1 MDKPGLRDALPQ
13 PKLSDTRTDQFWS
26 NLDSSL
32 SAAAAPSAAQTPQR
46 DLNVGLGDVA
56 RGVGAGA
63 LDLVGGIGELSRQAS
78 QFGKENA
85 GKQGGD
91 YLEQA
96 RANMASK
103 LSPVL
108 DVVAGAGD
116 LAKSGAESLTEG
128 MSGDAKEAIGRS
140 LIDETPE
147 GRLTL
152 GDGAGDI
159 DVWAMKM
166 AQGVGSLLPTLAAG
180 GVTGVAA
187 KVSIGRA
194 VTASM
199 VKRGATQKVAEAV
212 AAKAVSKIAYGASV
226 TTGVT
231 GSVGSAGVNARDTVL
246 GMSFDELAGSDT
258 FRQAFTRID
267 QDQQTAHLS
276 DEEKLGL
283 AREETAN
290 LASRATMSDAKVW
303 GAAAMGSMMGD
314 AMLFKMLAGK
324 AATGGVL
331 KGAAKG
337 AAGEGIS
344 ETLEEGVQ
352 QYAVNESLN
361 EVAAA
366 DIDPMKGVM
375 SSAIEGGLIGMG
387 TGGAVGAVG
396 GARGGKHASQEDG
409 VGTGPVAEP
418 SAPVTEDAAGPAV
431 DPNFASAPLEDGKQA
446 PSASQA
452 EGELNPLGP
461 SASQFDELRDVPAY
475 LRRDD
480 TAARFKGM
488 AADSEVQRALA
499 GEFGQTVQE
508 LVASQMKAG
517 DQGKSLYERAQA
529 GELGLDPFAG
539 NKSAQQVA
547 MENQRLAL
555 PLKDVIFAG
564 DANAKPKG
572 EALAAPG
579 DHDDHQA
586 GPGPQFRGTERTRW
600 QSGQEGDLLP
610 PERDPRY
617 YAAEALPGAT
627 IEGEGREVGT
637 ELPHR
642 NVVYGTDGRP
652 AQQKAANLAQ
662 RERELANQPPQ
673 IGQSDTIFAGGASGS
688 DPRNSAYTPPKLSRD
703 QVDGSLDTQSTR
715 DPRSEVARSIEG
727 AGKDTDS
734 VFGPL
739 KSLRITRKGKPFG
752 TEKEAAMASRKGQE
766 MPVPLNGGGF
776 GVAAIGEV
784 QQAQAQQGGVKQ
796 PSSNSAQQDRQDGK
810 TEIAQNGMVIVHGSG
825 NPGMS
830 EQDIQIVRASGQK
843 QGKKGRV
850 YGGFYG
856 TSEQDAHQAQAYADM
871 MGGTP
876 TLYDVKIKPGTKVLH
891 KQGDITRL
899 SESYINELVSQGYGV
914 VTGTDPRG
922 QTEHVVIDKSAVAS
936 MAPRGAQATPSQVND
951 TNVADMRQPSDQPAA
966 SVSAETVPAPSATAG
981 EASQLAPA
989 IDTGYRE
996 VIPVNQPQAEVSNE
1010 PVTPVPAIGRERQGD
1025 QPSAG
1030 ETAAAG
1036 AGPAIAGLADRAG
1049 SGYPADNTP
1058 ASPVPNGQ
1066 QQDDQALTAP
1076 APDAGAA
1083 VSGRIGE
1090 EELRD
1095 RDLLKEHGGH
1105 WKYRSA
1111 VGAGWFTANTK
1122 EAAIERAEEAYRKA
1136 VSKGE
1141 PVPTRDERFAQA
1153 DAELFSEMD
1162 RRYGKMST
1170 PELEA
1175 EYQRLGGEVGD
1186 LQKSGS
1192 GEFNGNGG
1200 RRTGAAVSNEGAR
1213 QVGEERLRLGVYM
1226 KMRRD
1231 RDTAGSGAKSQQ
1243 IEPANDWRGAK
1254 SATDYHAAKRRLFSG
1269 EMEFSEFQAMSR
1281 SALDNAPSLRA
1292 ELEKKTKQDLLDQ
1305 MSRFNAARYKND
1317 KKAVVVE
1324 AAYNQLIGDLR
1335 WAANGDGNTISETY
1349 AIGGARQSIEE
1360 RVAKALDGL
1369 TPERYQQFVNKQRA
1383 DVAKRDAE
1391 LAATKEALRDPQT
1404 LEQFKTFLKYRSL
1417 DKLTPE
1423 QRARYEDLIAAS
1435 NLDKRDQ
1442 ANEVKAATAVTPTA
1456 SGDIIKTKHT
1466 KSGEDLFVV
1475 QMGDR
1480 VDRDTY
1486 NQINAHAK
1494 KLGGWYSSYKV
1505 GGAVPGFQFKDEAK
1519 ATEFRGWLTGQG
1531 AASAAPSAEAAP
1543 TEVTD
1548 PDQDNSKSKQVET
1561 LRTRA
1566 KTLRDKATAALNA
1579 ERKENTNKRMTEAA
1593 NARANAESEL
1603 HFAGLLD
1610 AIADG
1615 IESGEVT
1622 YLRNLANGTQLTEL
1636 NHALS
1641 RSLWNLPP
1649 ARREALTSQGM
1660 IERTEDGRE
1669 RWSAK
1674 ATPEMMAEGAQMP
1687 GMDYFARNLKD
1698 VATKMQGA
1706 SGFKQAGA
1714 KIMALVN
1721 AAINRDSK
1729 TVSITDPE
1737 LIAKLKA
1744 YTSGVSDYD
1753 AKAVKEQIGGYS
1765 RLERMGI
1772 TNHTELRAALR
1783 ELARLQAGL
1792 KKQAVPRDP
1801 LAEKMV
1807 ALKRKLVGNRNAFID
1822 FFPTPESH
1830 AADLVALAG
1839 IEPGMTV
1846 LEPSAGHGMLAE
1858 AARAAGAKVDAVELA
1873 GDLREILQAKGF
1885 GLVGSDF
1892 MATTPAQSYDAVV
1905 MNPPFSGDMDVDHVR
1920 HAYDHLKPGGR
1931 LVAIVSATAG
1941 DRQNNKNK
1949 AFREWFDGLGGSE
1962 QAMPEGS
1969 FKASLNPTDV
1979 RTKIFVIDKPANE
1992 AKPLPS
1998 PEGKRVTVA
2007 TPKGQSV
2014 EVQYLVMEA
2023 ADLVASHDFEGNLNH
2038 DYPQQLQ
2045 PRDRSKQTYRVQVGQ
2060 IAAAPDGARLA
2071 ASPETDRGAPIV
2083 RDGIVESGNGRSIG
2097 LRQAYQRGDAD
2108 AYRRYIEA
2116 NAADFGIDP
2125 AVIGAM
2131 KQPVLV
2137 RERITTM
2144 TDDQLRDFVVDSNT
2158 DAKMANS
2165 AAEDA
2170 GADAGKLT
2178 DDMLDLLNIPEGG
2191 DVLASQNNRFLQAF
2205 LSAIGE
2211 NQSNSYVSRDGQ
2223 WNDAYRKRVTAA
2235 IFAYGYD
2242 NQRLLD
2248 AATGEV
2254 DADGRNITTALI
2266 NNAVGMAK
2274 LRQHSP
2280 ERAKVISNYL
2290 AEAVE
2295 SIARAKRSGQSLQE
2309 MAAQSDMLGG
2319 DTSPE
2324 GSLLAQAIAASARS
2338 AKAIT
2343 GMVGDILTML
2353 NKTTSADMFGAAVDP
2368 ATPETAINET
2378 LKAISAYNQQKASQP
2393 KPGGDLFGLAGARNN
2408 HGAAP
2413 SVPRSGDASA
2423 AKGAGGVTEG
2433 RLELDGVSI
2442 RIPAID
2448 EEQQRLYNQ
2457 ATHRGQGVNFASG
2470 ISTGVGRILND
2481 LKDAGLLDTAEQRAA
2496 AEAEVQ
2502 AWANEEAINARKL
2515 MRDGIKTPSWV
2526 ITGRSGRKAQ
2536 SSAATERENN
2546 RQTQHYKD
2554 QDARIKALRDE
2565 LKKLRPKEVIGRE
2578 SFNYAWGKARGMIAE
2593 YASALS
2599 GGQPNLL
2606 ASLRK
2611 SMNSELSRYLQ
2622 AMEKIDAQGFIKTLS
2637 EQDNRLKAAGYDGL
2651 VAIVGA
2657 RSNPGKII
2665 SDAING
2671 RIRFSKQAMAQ
2682 GEKPAKHLTRKEAEL
2697 VTKEWFK
2704 QYRGAS
2710 GIDVQI
2716 HATQA
2721 ELEKALG
2728 LAAQDGLIRRAAFDD
2743 DSGTL
2748 HVAADTIANP
2758 KRMREI
2764 LRHEVLA
2771 HYGLANVLGDG
2782 EYTKLMSR
2790 LIQSQKD
2797 PSMKP
2802 VWDWV
2807 NTHYADEDIGTQA
2820 EEVVAHLAEL
2830 EQGALGRGWDRVVA
2844 WVTRALRAVG
2854 FVPDGITAAETRSLI
2869 EGLGKKL
2876 KRSGPD
2882 DNGPDGDKKFS
2893 QEVDLPTE
2901 ISQDSV
2907 GKTIDVSGVE
2917 RPTINHDGQPI
2928 HQTEEGLRNF
2938 WRWFGNS
2945 LMRDGAGNPVVVYH
2959 ATESDI
2965 TAFNTRDAVEN
2976 RSFYYGEDNGR
2987 EKDAGG
2993 FFFTPD
2999 KTLAN
3004 DYAENRPNANIIP
3017 VYLKLNN
3024 PVYLDEMS
3032 LEEQGNYLR
3041 EARANG
3047 HDGAIIGDGLEYVVF
3062 TPEQIK
3068 SAIGNNGEYSKSNPD
3083 VRFSQTNTAA
3093 DDSKT
3098 LEQSIKQ
3105 KAVYQA
3111 GAALSSVKNW
3121 LKQGRPVMLGT
3132 LTDLQIDQLYR
3143 DITGGAVSAYQR
3155 LRTKMEA
3162 ERNDILLDA
3171 ETRIDPLWDAL
3182 EKQEKADLSS
3192 LMHDATMSR
3201 LHPDKPL
3208 DENSYYLEAKQKVER
3223 AKKPETKAAYEAELH
3238 IIERNHSELARQ
3250 YQALTPKAK
3259 ALYATMEQTYN
3270 QQWETLREAIEQR
3283 LVDLLG
3289 ENKGRAMAATMRL
3302 KMESALKHGPYF
3314 PLTRFGDYVV
3324 KARKGDEYVR
3334 EHFERRIDAEQA
3346 VKLYQRDG
3354 YNALMTVKEEGNGDS
3369 ANAHQLGMEL
3379 LDFLEEAEG
3388 VSKDQLQD
3396 TIWQAM
3402 LKMMPDA
3409 SYAKHAI
3416 HRRRVKGASRDAHRA
3431 YMSSVYHFARHVSK
3445 IRYGHKMQGELD
3457 KLSEQVLAG
3466 VTGEPSSIKP
3476 EDLEIAQ
3483 QVLNEMNK
3491 RHDMNMNPTGKAW
3504 AGHAGNAGFLYYIGP
3519 SLASAVVNMTQNF
3532 TVMLPQL
3539 GAKYGFAKSA
3549 SAMTAAMGDYIKHG
3563 KFKAGTTEA
3572 WQSLTRSTTLKAD
3585 ELALLKELYRAGVLD
3600 LTQAHSVAAKA
3611 DTDQQ
3616 DAKVMS
3622 KHWRK
3627 AMRWAGATFHNAEV
3641 LNREVAALAAYR
3653 LLKEAEP
3660 TLSAEQYAEKV
3671 TEMVYD
3677 GHGNYAASN
3686 RPRYM
3691 RNDVVK
3697 VMTQFKIYSQMMTYV
3712 IYSNAIKAAKGDKQA
3727 AKTLGGIMAAHWVMA
3742 GVMGLPVPITWV
3754 AYALAAAAD
3763 DDDDRSGEASFRL
3776 GLTEA
3781 LGPRAGEL
3789 LAKGPLDSLT
3799 NLSIAGRT
3807 GLNDLWWR
3815 SPKEGT
3821 EGDDLA
3827 WHAVQQ
3833 LLGPVAGIGIN
3844 LVRGGGQIVDGEIQR
3859 GLETVLPK
3867 AVRDTAKAYR
3877 QATEGEQTIKGD
3889 VIIDD
3894 VGAWNVVMQAAGFGS
3909 AQMAK
3914 NYDAREYIKAKEKR
3928 IAEVRSG
3935 LLKDYY
3941 NARKSGDLDE
3951 VKEVIERIKAFNA
3964 IHHPGERITG
3974 KSLALSY
3981 KSKINSNNRT
3991 QGGVYLS
3998 RKREYLR
4005 EEGAF
4010 AKQAERE

>member
-13 PKLSDTRTDQFWS
+13 PRQSDTRNDPFWS
-26 NLDSSL
+26 SLDSSL
-32 SAAAAPSAAQTPQR
+32 SAAAAATPQPAEPVAKR
-46 DLNVGLGDVA
+46 DLDVGLGDVA

-63 LDLVGGIGELSRQAS
+63 LDLVGGIGELARQAS
-78 QFGKENA
+78 NFGKENA

-96 RANMASK
+96 RANMANK
-103 LSPVL
+103 LSPLL

-116 LAKSGAESLTEG
+116 LAASGAESLNDG
-128 MSGDAKEAIGRS
+128 MSADAKEALGRR
-140 LIDETPE
+140 LVDETPE

-187 KVSIGRA
+187 KASIGRA

-199 VKRGATQKVAEAV
+199 VKRGATQEVAEAV
-212 AAKAVSKIAYGASV
+212 AAKAVSKIATGAAV
-226 TTGVT
+226 TTGAT
-231 GSVGSAGVNARDTVL
+231 GSVGSAGVNTRESVL
-246 GMSFDELAGSDT
+246 GMSFDELSRSDT

-267 QDQQTAHLS
+267 QDQQTQHLS
-276 DEEKLGL
+276 DEEKLSL

-290 LASRATMSDAKVW
+290 VASRATMSDAKVW
-303 GAAAMGSMMGD
+303 GAAAVGSMMGD

-324 AATGGVL
+324 AAAGGVL

-418 SAPVTEDAAGPAV
+418 SAPVTEGAAGPAV
-431 DPNFASAPLEDGKQA
+431 DPNFASVPLEEGEQA

-475 LRRDD
+475 LRQDD
-480 TAARFKGM
+480 TADRYKGM

-508 LVASQMKAG
+508 LVASQMQAG

-572 EALAAPG
+572 EAVAAHG
-579 DHDDHQA
+579 DHDDQQA
-586 GPGPQFRGTERTRW
+586 GPGPQFRGGERTRW
-600 QSGQEGDLLP
+600 QSGQEGDVLP
-610 PERDPRY
+610 PEASSTKP
-617 YAAEALPGAT
+617 AGELPGAV
-627 IEGEGREVGT
+627 IEGEAREVGN

-652 AQQKAANLAQ
+652 AQQQAANLAQ

-739 KSLRITRKGKPFG
+739 QTLRITRKGKPFA

-1049 SGYPADNTP
+1049 SGYQADNTP

-1192 GEFNGNGG
+1192 VEFNGNGG

-1531 AASAAPSAEAAP
+1531 AASAAPSAEATP
-1543 TEVTD
+1543 TEVTEPAQTD
-1548 PDQDNSKSKQVET
+1548 SKSKQVEA
-1561 LRTRA
+1561 LRARA
-1566 KTLRDKATAALNA
+1566 NTLRDKATSALNA

-2014 EVQYLVMEA
+2014 EVQYRVMEA

-2083 RDGIVESGNGRSIG
+2083 RDGIVESGNGRTIG
-2097 LRQAYQRGDAD
+2097 LKQAYQRGDAG
-2108 AYRRYIEA
+2108 AYRAYLLTHATEFGLDAAAIEA
-2116 NAADFGIDP
+2116 MSA
-2125 AVIGAM
+2125 
-2131 KQPVLV
+2131 PVLV
-2137 RERITTM
+2137 RERLTEM
-2144 TDDQLRDFVVDSNT
+2144 DDQQLRDFVVDSNT

-2442 RIPAID
+2442 RIPTID

-2470 ISTGVGRILND
+2470 IRTGVGRILND

-2515 MRDGIKTPSWV
+2515 MRDGIKNPSWA

-2536 SSAATERENN
+2536 SSAAQDAENR
-2546 RQTQHYKD
+2546 RQAAHHKD
-2554 QDARIKALRDE
+2554 QSDRITALRGE
-2565 LKKLRPKEVIGRE
+2565 LKKLRPKEVIGKE
-2578 SFNYAWGKARGMIAE
+2578 SFNYAWGKAKGMIAD
-2593 YASALS
+2593 YASAQS
-2599 GGQPNLL
+2599 NGQPNLL

-2611 SMNSELSRYLQ
+2611 SMNSELARYLQ
-2622 AMEKIDAQGFIKTLS
+2622 SMGKIDAPNFIKTLK
-2637 EQDNRLKAAGYDGL
+2637 EQDQRLKAAGHDGL

-2790 LIQSQKD
+2790 LIASQKD

-2807 NTHYADEDIGTQA
+2807 NTHYADEDIGTKA

-2830 EQGALGRGWDRVVA
+2830 EQGAWGRGWDRVVA

-2876 KRSGPD
+2876 QRSGPD
-2882 DNGPDGDKKFS
+2882 DSGPDGGKKFS
-2893 QEVDLPTE
+2893 QEAERPAQKGGIKMSQASTAADAAMEKLNLGPKPDIIDKTKASLNKLRQVDRGVVSSWIDRVIKKANTEVLDALAPIKYAEEAAGITDAEDSGYVAARMATGAASTMQATMLYGLPEWNDGVIQRKAGTGE
-2901 ISQDSV
+2901 KDALLGIFADLGADLHNWLGWMAGHRAELLMAQGRENLLDANDIAALKGQGKGKEAKFLDAKARWNRLNAATLDLAQEAGLFTKEARAEFESEWYIPFFRESDDGDVIAPFKTKGIANQNAGIKKLKGGEANTNDLLENIFTSTSKLIDASMKNMAAQKTVWNLADTGIIEVIPKPNKMDYQALANGKDRIMVKLEGEDYMIRVEDPDLYRAMTFFDRKPFGAMVNVAAKAKRLLTAGVTASPEFMLRNFLRDSLSSWAISKDGFRPVIDSIKGV
-2907 GKTIDVSGVE
+2907 KKTLAMDGSTIDVMFSGASFLGGYVNGNDPEAMADTVRKSLRRKGMTPEQIARYEKSIIRNAAQAKGVVANVWEKYNRYGEAFENANREAVYAAAIKAGKSHAQAAFESKDLMDFSMLGASRTMQVMTQLLPFFNARVQGLGKLTRELRDNPRAIAKRAGMITAASLALLAANWDDERYEELPDWDKDANWHFFVGDQHFRIPKPFEIGVLFGTIPERMVRALGDKDSGAQFGKAVARAIGDTFALNPIPQIAKPVVE
-2917 RPTINHDGQPI
+2917 TTVNYDFFKGGPIDGPQDLNVQAEARYNEQTSLLMRELGELTGFSPKQLEHLVIGYTGTMGSYVMAAADGLIRASRPGESASWRADEIPLVKAVYRGTGPAKSTQHMEEFYRMLNEVNQLKRTIDQYRS
-2928 HQTEEGLRNF
+2928 EGLT
-2938 WRWFGNS
+2938 
-2945 LMRDGAGNPVVVYH
+2945 DKA
-2959 ATESDI
+2959 
-2965 TAFNTRDAVEN
+2965 
-2976 RSFYYGEDNGR
+2976 R
-2987 EKDAGG
+2987 E
-2993 FFFTPD
+2993 
-2999 KTLAN
+2999 L
-3004 DYAENRPNANIIP
+3004 
-3017 VYLKLNN
+3017 
-3024 PVYLDEMS
+3024 
-3032 LEEQGNYLR
+3032 LEEQGGILKSRRSLSRTQQQVRVVRNKIELIQR
-3041 EARANG
+3041 DRKMTAEEKRRRIDEMLARRN
-3047 HDGAIIGDGLEYVVF
+3047 DL
-3062 TPEQIK
+3062 
-3068 SAIGNNGEYSKSNPD
+3068 
-3083 VRFSQTNTAA
+3083 
-3093 DDSKT
+3093 
-3098 LEQSIKQ
+3098 
-3105 KAVYQA
+3105 VYQA
-3111 GAALSSVKNW
+3111 VNKN
-3121 LKQGRPVMLGT
+3121 
-3132 LTDLQIDQLYR
+3132 
-3143 DITGGAVSAYQR
+3143 
-3155 LRTKMEA
+3155 
-3162 ERNDILLDA
+3162 
-3171 ETRIDPLWDAL
+3171 
-3182 EKQEKADLSS
+3182 KA
-3192 LMHDATMSR
+3192 
-3201 LHPDKPL
+3201 
-3208 DENSYYLEAKQKVER
+3208 N
-3223 AKKPETKAAYEAELH
+3223 
-3238 IIERNHSELARQ
+3238 
-3250 YQALTPKAK
+3250 
-3259 ALYATMEQTYN
+3259 
-3270 QQWETLREAIEQR
+3270 WE
-3283 LVDLLG
+3283 
-3289 ENKGRAMAATMRL
+3289 
-3302 KMESALKHGPYF
+3302 
-3314 PLTRFGDYVV
+3314 
-3324 KARKGDEYVR
+3324 
-3334 EHFERRIDAEQA
+3334 
-3346 VKLYQRDG
+3346 
-3354 YNALMTVKEEGNGDS
+3354 
-3369 ANAHQLGMEL
+3369 
-3379 LDFLEEAEG
+3379 
-3388 VSKDQLQD
+3388 
-3396 TIWQAM
+3396 
-3402 LKMMPDA
+3402 
-3409 SYAKHAI
+3409 
-3416 HRRRVKGASRDAHRA
+3416 
-3431 YMSSVYHFARHVSK
+3431 
-3445 IRYGHKMQGELD
+3445 
-3457 KLSEQVLAG
+3457 
-3466 VTGEPSSIKP
+3466 
-3476 EDLEIAQ
+3476 
-3483 QVLNEMNK
+3483 
-3491 RHDMNMNPTGKAW
+3491 
-3504 AGHAGNAGFLYYIGP
+3504 
-3519 SLASAVVNMTQNF
+3519 
-3532 TVMLPQL
+3532 
-3539 GAKYGFAKSA
+3539 
-3549 SAMTAAMGDYIKHG
+3549 
-3563 KFKAGTTEA
+3563 
-3572 WQSLTRSTTLKAD
+3572 
-3585 ELALLKELYRAGVLD
+3585 
-3600 LTQAHSVAAKA
+3600 
-3611 DTDQQ
+3611 
-3616 DAKVMS
+3616 
-3622 KHWRK
+3622 
-3627 AMRWAGATFHNAEV
+3627 
-3641 LNREVAALAAYR
+3641 
-3653 LLKEAEP
+3653 
-3660 TLSAEQYAEKV
+3660 
-3671 TEMVYD
+3671 
-3677 GHGNYAASN
+3677 
-3686 RPRYM
+3686 
-3691 RNDVVK
+3691 
-3697 VMTQFKIYSQMMTYV
+3697 
-3712 IYSNAIKAAKGDKQA
+3712 
-3727 AKTLGGIMAAHWVMA
+3727 
-3742 GVMGLPVPITWV
+3742 
-3754 AYALAAAAD
+3754 
-3763 DDDDRSGEASFRL
+3763 
-3776 GLTEA
+3776 
-3781 LGPRAGEL
+3781 
-3789 LAKGPLDSLT
+3789 
-3799 NLSIAGRT
+3799 
-3807 GLNDLWWR
+3807 
-3815 SPKEGT
+3815 
-3821 EGDDLA
+3821 
-3827 WHAVQQ
+3827 
-3833 LLGPVAGIGIN
+3833 
-3844 LVRGGGQIVDGEIQR
+3844 
-3859 GLETVLPK
+3859 
-3867 AVRDTAKAYR
+3867 
-3877 QATEGEQTIKGD
+3877 
-3889 VIIDD
+3889 
-3894 VGAWNVVMQAAGFGS
+3894 
-3909 AQMAK
+3909 
-3914 NYDAREYIKAKEKR
+3914 
-3928 IAEVRSG
+3928 
-3935 LLKDYY
+3935 
-3941 NARKSGDLDE
+3941 
-3951 VKEVIERIKAFNA
+3951 
-3964 IHHPGERITG
+3964 
-3974 KSLALSY
+3974 
-3981 KSKINSNNRT
+3981 
-3991 QGGVYLS
+3991 
-3998 RKREYLR
+3998 
-4005 EEGAF
+4005 
-4010 AKQAERE
+4010 

>member
-13 PKLSDTRTDQFWS
+13 PRQSDTRNDPFWS
-26 NLDSSL
+26 SLDSSL
-32 SAAAAPSAAQTPQR
+32 SATTPQPSEPVAKR
-46 DLNVGLGDVA
+46 DLDVGLGDVA

-63 LDLVGGIGELSRQAS
+63 LDLVGGIGELARQAS
-78 QFGKENA
+78 NFGKENA

-96 RANMASK
+96 RANMANK
-103 LSPVL
+103 LSPLL

-116 LAKSGAESLTEG
+116 LAQSGADALTES
-128 MSGDAKEAIGRS
+128 MSPDAKEALQRR
-140 LIDETPE
+140 LVDETPE

-180 GVTGVAA
+180 GVTGLAA

-199 VKRGATQKVAEAV
+199 IKRGATQKVAEAV
-212 AAKAVSKIAYGASV
+212 AAKAVSKIATGASV

-246 GMSFDELAGSDT
+246 GMSFDELSRSDT

-267 QDQQTAHLS
+267 QDQQTQHLS
-276 DEEKLGL
+276 DEEKLSL

-290 LASRATMSDAKVW
+290 VASRATVSDAKVW
-303 GAAAMGSMMGD
+303 GAAAVGSMMGD

-324 AATGGVL
+324 AAAGGVL

-409 VGTGPVAEP
+409 VGTDPVAEP
-418 SAPVTEDAAGPAV
+418 SAPVTDDAAGQAV
-431 DPNFASAPLEDGKQA
+431 DPNFASVPLKDGEQA

-452 EGELNPLGP
+452 EGDLNPLGP

-499 GEFGQTVQE
+499 GEFGQSVQE
-508 LVASQMKAG
+508 LVASQMQAG

-572 EALAAPG
+572 EAVAAPG
-579 DHDDHQA
+579 DHDDQQA
-586 GPGPQFRGTERTRW
+586 GPGPQFRGGERTRW
-600 QSGQEGDLLP
+600 QSGQEGDVLP
-610 PERDPRY
+610 PEASSTKP
-617 YAAEALPGAT
+617 AGELPGAV
-627 IEGEGREVGT
+627 IEGEAREVGN

-642 NVVYGTDGRP
+642 NVVYGNDLR
-652 AQQKAANLAQ
+652 AEQQRAADLAR
-662 RERELANQPPQ
+662 RERELNNQPLQ
-673 IGQSDTIFAGGASGS
+673 IGQSETIFAGGTPGA

-703 QVDGSLDTQSTR
+703 QVDTSMDEQSTR
-715 DPRSEVARSIEG
+715 DPRSPVAQSIEQ
-727 AGKDTDS
+727 AGSATDS

-739 KSLRITRKGKPFG
+739 KSLRITRKGKPFA

-784 QQAQAQQGGVKQ
+784 QQAQAQQGAVKQ

-1192 GEFNGNGG
+1192 VEFNGNGG

-1335 WAANGDGNTISETY
+1335 WASNGDGNTISETY

-1531 AASAAPSAEAAP
+1531 AASAAPSAEATP
-1543 TEVTD
+1543 TEVTEPAQTD
-1548 PDQDNSKSKQVET
+1548 SKSKQVEA
-1561 LRTRA
+1561 LRARA
-1566 KTLRDKATAALNA
+1566 NTLRDKATAALNA

-1962 QAMPEGS
+1962 QAMPDGA

-1992 AKPLPS
+1992 VKPLPS

-2014 EVQYLVMEA
+2014 EVQYRVMEA
-2023 ADLVASHDFEGNLNH
+2023 ADLVASHDFEGNINH

-2060 IAAAPDGARLA
+2060 IAAAPEGARLA

-2083 RDGIVESGNGRSIG
+2083 RDGIVESGNGRTIG
-2097 LRQAYQRGDAD
+2097 LKQAYQRGDAG
-2108 AYRRYIEA
+2108 AYRAYLLA
-2116 NAADFGIDP
+2116 NATEFGIDP

-2515 MRDGIKTPSWV
+2515 MRDGIKNPSWA

-2536 SSAATERENN
+2536 SSAAQDAENR
-2546 RQTQHYKD
+2546 RQAAHHKD
-2554 QDARIKALRDE
+2554 QSDRITALRGE
-2565 LKKLRPKEVIGRE
+2565 LKKLRPKEVIGKE
-2578 SFNYAWGKARGMIAE
+2578 SFNYAWGKAKGMIAD
-2593 YASALS
+2593 YASAQS
-2599 GGQPNLL
+2599 NGQPNLL

-2611 SMNSELSRYLQ
+2611 SMNAELARYLQ
-2622 AMEKIDAQGFIKTLS
+2622 EMEKIDAQGFIKTLS

-2807 NTHYADEDIGTQA
+2807 KTHYADEDIGTQA

-2830 EQGALGRGWDRVVA
+2830 EQGAWGRGWDRVVA

-2854 FVPDGITAAETRSLI
+2854 FVPDGITAAETRVLI
-2869 EGLGKKL
+2869 ESLGKKM
-2876 KRSGPD
+2876 KRRGPD
-2882 DNGPDGDKKFS
+2882 DGGPDGGKKFS
-2893 QEVDLPTE
+2893 QEAAQPE
-2901 ISQDSV
+2901 
-2907 GKTIDVSGVE
+2907 KKSG
-2917 RPTINHDGQPI
+2917 
-2928 HQTEEGLRNF
+2928 
-2938 WRWFGNS
+2938 
-2945 LMRDGAGNPVVVYH
+2945 
-2959 ATESDI
+2959 
-2965 TAFNTRDAVEN
+2965 
-2976 RSFYYGEDNGR
+2976 
-2987 EKDAGG
+2987 
-2993 FFFTPD
+2993 
-2999 KTLAN
+2999 
-3004 DYAENRPNANIIP
+3004 
-3017 VYLKLNN
+3017 LK
-3024 PVYLDEMS
+3024 M
-3032 LEEQGNYLR
+3032 
-3041 EARANG
+3041 
-3047 HDGAIIGDGLEYVVF
+3047 
-3062 TPEQIK
+3062 
-3068 SAIGNNGEYSKSNPD
+3068 
-3083 VRFSQTNTAA
+3083 SQTNTAA
-3093 DDSKT
+3093 DAAMEKLNLGPKPDIIDKTKASLNKLRQVDRGVVSSWIDRVIKKANTEVLDALAPIKYAEEAAGITDAADSGYVAARMAT
-3098 LEQSIKQ
+3098 
-3105 KAVYQA
+3105 
-3111 GAALSSVKNW
+3111 GAASTMQATMLYGLPEWNDGVIQRKAGTGEKDALLGIFADLGADLHNW
-3121 LKQGRPVMLGT
+3121 LGWMAGHRAELLMAQGR
-3132 LTDLQIDQLYR
+3132 
-3143 DITGGAVSAYQR
+3143 
-3155 LRTKMEA
+3155 E
-3162 ERNDILLDA
+3162 NLLDA
-3171 ETRIDPLWDAL
+3171 NDIAAL
-3182 EKQEKADLSS
+3182 KGQGKG
-3192 LMHDATMSR
+3192 
-3201 LHPDKPL
+3201 K
-3208 DENSYYLEAKQKVER
+3208 EAKFLDAKARWNRLNAATLDLAQEAGLFTKEARAEFESEWYIPFFRESDDGDVIAPFKTKGIANQNSGIKKLKGGEANTNDLLENIFTSTSKLIDASMKNMAAQKTVWNL
-3223 AKKPETKAAYEAELH
+3223 ADTG
-3238 IIERNHSELARQ
+3238 IIEVIPKPNKMD
-3250 YQALTPKAK
+3250 YQALANGK
-3259 ALYATMEQTYN
+3259 
-3270 QQWETLREAIEQR
+3270 
-3283 LVDLLG
+3283 D
-3289 ENKGRAMAATMRL
+3289 
-3302 KMESALKHGPYF
+3302 
-3314 PLTRFGDYVV
+3314 
-3324 KARKGDEYVR
+3324 
-3334 EHFERRIDAEQA
+3334 RIM
-3346 VKLYQRDG
+3346 VKL
-3354 YNALMTVKEEGNGDS
+3354 EGEDY
-3369 ANAHQLGMEL
+3369 MIRVE
-3379 LDFLEEAEG
+3379 D
-3388 VSKDQLQD
+3388 
-3396 TIWQAM
+3396 
-3402 LKMMPDA
+3402 PD
-3409 SYAKHAI
+3409 
-3416 HRRRVKGASRDAHRA
+3416 
-3431 YMSSVYHFARHVSK
+3431 
-3445 IRYGHKMQGELD
+3445 
-3457 KLSEQVLAG
+3457 
-3466 VTGEPSSIKP
+3466 
-3476 EDLEIAQ
+3476 
-3483 QVLNEMNK
+3483 
-3491 RHDMNMNPTGKAW
+3491 
-3504 AGHAGNAGFLYYIGP
+3504 
-3519 SLASAVVNMTQNF
+3519 
-3532 TVMLPQL
+3532 
-3539 GAKYGFAKSA
+3539 
-3549 SAMTAAMGDYIKHG
+3549 
-3563 KFKAGTTEA
+3563 
-3572 WQSLTRSTTLKAD
+3572 
-3585 ELALLKELYRAGVLD
+3585 LYRAMTFFDRKPFSAMVN
-3600 LTQAHSVAAKA
+3600 VAAKA
-3611 DTDQQ
+3611 KRLLTAGVTASPEFMLRNFLRDSLSSWAISKDGFRPVIDSIKGVKKTLAMDGSTIDVMFSGASFLGGYVNGNDPEAMADTVRKSLRRKGMTPEQIARYEKSIIRNAAQ
-3616 DAKVMS
+3616 AKGVVANVWE
-3622 KHWRK
+3622 KYNRYGE
-3627 AMRWAGATFHNAEV
+3627 AFENA
-3641 LNREVAALAAYR
+3641 NREAV
-3653 LLKEAEP
+3653 
-3660 TLSAEQYAEKV
+3660 
-3671 TEMVYD
+3671 
-3677 GHGNYAASN
+3677 YAAAIKAGKSHAQAAFESKDLMDFSMLGAS
-3686 RPRYM
+3686 RTM
-3691 RNDVVK
+3691 Q
-3697 VMTQFKIYSQMMTYV
+3697 VMTQLLPFFNARVQGLGKLTRELRDNPRAIAKRAGMITAASLALLALNWDDERYEKLPDWDKDANWHFWIGDEEFRIPKPFEIGVLFGTIPERMVRAMGGKDTGAQLGKAIARAVGETFALNPTPQIVKPLVESYFNYDAFRGIPIENAQDLAVQAEARYNEQTSLMMREL
-3712 IYSNAIKAAKGDKQA
+3712 GE
-3727 AKTLGGIMAAHWVMA
+3727 TLGMSPKKLEHLLIGYTGTIGSYVM
-3742 GVMGLPVPITWV
+3742 
-3754 AYALAAAAD
+3754 AAAD
-3763 DDDDRSGEASFRL
+3763 GLIRAGTPGESASWRADEIPLVKAVYRGSGPAKSTQHMEEFYRMLNEVNQLKRTVDQYRSE
-3776 GLTEA
+3776 GLTDKA
-3781 LGPRAGEL
+3781 NEL
-3789 LAKGPLDSLT
+3789 LEEQGGILKSRRSL
-3799 NLSIAGRT
+3799 SRT
-3807 GLNDLWWR
+3807 QQQVRVVRNRIELIQRDRTLTAEEKRRRIDEMLARRNDLVYQ
-3815 SPKEGT
+3815 
-3821 EGDDLA
+3821 
-3827 WHAVQQ
+3827 AV
-3833 LLGPVAGIGIN
+3833 N
-3844 LVRGGGQIVDGEIQR
+3844 KN
-3859 GLETVLPK
+3859 K
-3867 AVRDTAKAYR
+3867 ANW
-3877 QATEGEQTIKGD
+3877 E
-3889 VIIDD
+3889 
-3894 VGAWNVVMQAAGFGS
+3894 
-3909 AQMAK
+3909 
-3914 NYDAREYIKAKEKR
+3914 
-3928 IAEVRSG
+3928 
-3935 LLKDYY
+3935 
-3941 NARKSGDLDE
+3941 
-3951 VKEVIERIKAFNA
+3951 
-3964 IHHPGERITG
+3964 
-3974 KSLALSY
+3974 
-3981 KSKINSNNRT
+3981 
-3991 QGGVYLS
+3991 
-3998 RKREYLR
+3998 
-4005 EEGAF
+4005 
-4010 AKQAERE
+4010 

>member
-1 MDKPGLRDALPQ
+1 M
-13 PKLSDTRTDQFWS
+13 
-26 NLDSSL
+26 
-32 SAAAAPSAAQTPQR
+32 
-46 DLNVGLGDVA
+46 
-56 RGVGAGA
+56 
-63 LDLVGGIGELSRQAS
+63 
-78 QFGKENA
+78 
-85 GKQGGD
+85 
-91 YLEQA
+91 
-96 RANMASK
+96 
-103 LSPVL
+103 
-108 DVVAGAGD
+108 
-116 LAKSGAESLTEG
+116 
-128 MSGDAKEAIGRS
+128 
-140 LIDETPE
+140 
-147 GRLTL
+147 
-152 GDGAGDI
+152 
-159 DVWAMKM
+159 
-166 AQGVGSLLPTLAAG
+166 
-180 GVTGVAA
+180 
-187 KVSIGRA
+187 
-194 VTASM
+194 
-199 VKRGATQKVAEAV
+199 
-212 AAKAVSKIAYGASV
+212 
-226 TTGVT
+226 
-231 GSVGSAGVNARDTVL
+231 
-246 GMSFDELAGSDT
+246 
-258 FRQAFTRID
+258 
-267 QDQQTAHLS
+267 
-276 DEEKLGL
+276 
-283 AREETAN
+283 
-290 LASRATMSDAKVW
+290 
-303 GAAAMGSMMGD
+303 
-314 AMLFKMLAGK
+314 
-324 AATGGVL
+324 
-331 KGAAKG
+331 
-337 AAGEGIS
+337 
-344 ETLEEGVQ
+344 
-352 QYAVNESLN
+352 
-361 EVAAA
+361 
-366 DIDPMKGVM
+366 
-375 SSAIEGGLIGMG
+375 
-387 TGGAVGAVG
+387 
-396 GARGGKHASQEDG
+396 
-409 VGTGPVAEP
+409 
-418 SAPVTEDAAGPAV
+418 
-431 DPNFASAPLEDGKQA
+431 
-446 PSASQA
+446 
-452 EGELNPLGP
+452 
-461 SASQFDELRDVPAY
+461 
-475 LRRDD
+475 
-480 TAARFKGM
+480 
-488 AADSEVQRALA
+488 
-499 GEFGQTVQE
+499 
-508 LVASQMKAG
+508 
-517 DQGKSLYERAQA
+517 
-529 GELGLDPFAG
+529 
-539 NKSAQQVA
+539 
-547 MENQRLAL
+547 
-555 PLKDVIFAG
+555 
-564 DANAKPKG
+564 
-572 EALAAPG
+572 
-579 DHDDHQA
+579 
-586 GPGPQFRGTERTRW
+586 
-600 QSGQEGDLLP
+600 
-610 PERDPRY
+610 
-617 YAAEALPGAT
+617 
-627 IEGEGREVGT
+627 
-637 ELPHR
+637 
-642 NVVYGTDGRP
+642 
-652 AQQKAANLAQ
+652 
-662 RERELANQPPQ
+662 
-673 IGQSDTIFAGGASGS
+673 
-688 DPRNSAYTPPKLSRD
+688 
-703 QVDGSLDTQSTR
+703 
-715 DPRSEVARSIEG
+715 
-727 AGKDTDS
+727 
-734 VFGPL
+734 
-739 KSLRITRKGKPFG
+739 
-752 TEKEAAMASRKGQE
+752 
-766 MPVPLNGGGF
+766 
-776 GVAAIGEV
+776 
-784 QQAQAQQGGVKQ
+784 
-796 PSSNSAQQDRQDGK
+796 
-810 TEIAQNGMVIVHGSG
+810 
-825 NPGMS
+825 
-830 EQDIQIVRASGQK
+830 
-843 QGKKGRV
+843 
-850 YGGFYG
+850 
-856 TSEQDAHQAQAYADM
+856 
-871 MGGTP
+871 
-876 TLYDVKIKPGTKVLH
+876 
-891 KQGDITRL
+891 
-899 SESYINELVSQGYGV
+899 
-914 VTGTDPRG
+914 
-922 QTEHVVIDKSAVAS
+922 
-936 MAPRGAQATPSQVND
+936 
-951 TNVADMRQPSDQPAA
+951 
-966 SVSAETVPAPSATAG
+966 
-981 EASQLAPA
+981 
-989 IDTGYRE
+989 
-996 VIPVNQPQAEVSNE
+996 
-1010 PVTPVPAIGRERQGD
+1010 
-1025 QPSAG
+1025 
-1030 ETAAAG
+1030 
-1036 AGPAIAGLADRAG
+1036 
-1049 SGYPADNTP
+1049 
-1058 ASPVPNGQ
+1058 
-1066 QQDDQALTAP
+1066 
-1076 APDAGAA
+1076 
-1083 VSGRIGE
+1083 
-1090 EELRD
+1090 
-1095 RDLLKEHGGH
+1095 
-1105 WKYRSA
+1105 
-1111 VGAGWFTANTK
+1111 
-1122 EAAIERAEEAYRKA
+1122 
-1136 VSKGE
+1136 
-1141 PVPTRDERFAQA
+1141 PTRDERFAQA

-1391 LAATKEALRDPQT
+1391 LAVTKEALRDPQT
-1404 LEQFKTFLKYRSL
+1404 IEQFKTFLKYRSL

-1423 QRARYEDLIAAS
+1423 QRARYEDLIAAN

-1442 ANEVKAATAVTPTA
+1442 AREVKAATAVTPTA

-1466 KSGEDLFVV
+1466 KSGEDLYVV

-1753 AKAVKEQIGGYS
+1753 AKAVKEQIDGYS

-1885 GLVGSDF
+1885 SLVGSDF

-1905 MNPPFSGDMDVDHVR
+1905 MNPPFSDDMDVDHVR

-2014 EVQYLVMEA
+2014 EVQYRVMEA

-2083 RDGIVESGNGRSIG
+2083 RDGIVESGNGRTIG
-2097 LRQAYQRGDAD
+2097 LKQAYQRGDAG
-2108 AYRRYIEA
+2108 AYRAYLLTHATEFGLDAAAIEA
-2116 NAADFGIDP
+2116 MSA
-2125 AVIGAM
+2125 
-2131 KQPVLV
+2131 PVLV
-2137 RERITTM
+2137 RERLTEM
-2144 TDDQLRDFVVDSNT
+2144 DDQQLRDFVVDSNT

-2481 LKDAGLLDTAEQRAA
+2481 LKDAGLLDTVEQRAA

-2515 MRDGIKTPSWV
+2515 MRDGIKNPSWA

-2536 SSAATERENN
+2536 SSAAQDAENR
-2546 RQTQHYKD
+2546 RQAAHHKD
-2554 QDARIKALRDE
+2554 QSDRITALRGE
-2565 LKKLRPKEVIGRE
+2565 LKKLRPKEVIGKE
-2578 SFNYAWGKARGMIAE
+2578 SFNYAWGKAKGMIAD
-2593 YASALS
+2593 YASAQS
-2599 GGQPNLL
+2599 NGQPNLL

-2611 SMNSELSRYLQ
+2611 SMNAELARYLQ
-2622 AMEKIDAQGFIKTLS
+2622 SMGKIDAPNFIKTLK
-2637 EQDNRLKAAGYDGL
+2637 EQDQRLKAAGHDGL

-2665 SDAING
+2665 SNAIDG
-2671 RIRFSKQAMAQ
+2671 RIRFSKQAMSQ
-2682 GEKPAKHLTRKEAEL
+2682 GMRPAKHLTRKEAEL
-2697 VTKEWFK
+2697 VTKGWFK

-2721 ELEKALG
+2721 ELEESLG
-2728 LAAQDGLIRRAAFDD
+2728 LDAKEGLIRRAAFDD
-2743 DSGTL
+2743 DAGTL
-2748 HVAADTIANP
+2748 HVAADTISDP

-2790 LIQSQKD
+2790 LIGSQKD

-2807 NTHYADEDIGTQA
+2807 NTHYADEDIGTKA

-2830 EQGALGRGWDRVVA
+2830 EQGAWGRGWDRVVA

-2876 KRSGPD
+2876 QRSGPD
-2882 DNGPDGDKKFS
+2882 DSGPDGGKKFS
-2893 QEVDLPTE
+2893 QEAERPTQKGGIKMSQASTAADAAMEKLNLGPKPDIIDKTKASLNKLRQVDRGVVSSWIDRVIKKANTEVLDALAPIKYAEEAAGITDAADSGYVAARMATGAASTMQATMLYGLPEWNDGVIQRKAGTGE
-2901 ISQDSV
+2901 KDALLGIFADLGADLHNWLGWMAGHRAELLMAQGRENLLDANDIAALKGQGKGKEAKFKEAKARWNRLNAATLDLAQEAGLFTKEARAEFENEWYIPFFRESDDGDVIAPFKTKGIANQNAGIKKLKGGEANTNDLLENIFTSTSKLIDASMKNMAAQKTVWNLADTGIIEVIPKPNKMDYQALANGKDRIMVKLEGEDYMIRVEDPDLYRAMTFFDRKPFGAMVNVAAKAKRLLTAGVTASPEFMLRNFLRDSLSSWAISKDGFRPVIDSIKGV
-2907 GKTIDVSGVE
+2907 KKTLAMDGSTIDVMFSGASFLGGYVNGNDPE
-2917 RPTINHDGQPI
+2917 AMADTVRKS
-2928 HQTEEGLRNF
+2928 LR
-2938 WRWFGNS
+2938 RKG
-2945 LMRDGAGNPVVVYH
+2945 M
-2959 ATESDI
+2959 
-2965 TAFNTRDAVEN
+2965 
-2976 RSFYYGEDNGR
+2976 
-2987 EKDAGG
+2987 
-2993 FFFTPD
+2993 
-2999 KTLAN
+2999 
-3004 DYAENRPNANIIP
+3004 
-3017 VYLKLNN
+3017 
-3024 PVYLDEMS
+3024 
-3032 LEEQGNYLR
+3032 
-3041 EARANG
+3041 
-3047 HDGAIIGDGLEYVVF
+3047 
-3062 TPEQIK
+3062 TPEQIARYEK
-3068 SAIGNNGEYSKSNPD
+3068 SIIRNAAQAKGVVANVWEKYNRYGEAFENANREAVYAAAIKAGKSHAQAAFESKDLMDFSMLGASRTMQVMTQLLPFFNARVQGLGKLSRELRDNP
-3083 VRFSQTNTAA
+3083 REIAKRAGMITAA
-3093 DDSKT
+3093 SLALLALNWDDERYEKLPDWDKDANWHFWIGDEEFRIPKPFEIGVLFGTIPERMVRAMGGKDTGAQLGKAIARAVGETFALNPTPQIVKPLVESYFNYDAFRGIPIENAQDLAVQAEARYNEQTSLMMRELGET
-3098 LEQSIKQ
+3098 LGMSPKKLEHLLIGYTGTIGSYVMAAADGLIRAGTPGESASWRADEIPLV
-3105 KAVYQA
+3105 KAVYRGSGPAKSTQHMEEFYRMLNEVNQLKRTVDQYRSEGLTDKA
-3111 GAALSSVKNW
+3111 NELLEGQGGILKSRRSLSRTQQQVRVVRNRIE
-3121 LKQGRPVMLGT
+3121 LIQRDRT
-3132 LTDLQIDQLYR
+3132 LT
-3143 DITGGAVSAYQR
+3143 
-3155 LRTKMEA
+3155 A
-3162 ERNDILLDA
+3162 E
-3171 ETRIDPLWDAL
+3171 
-3182 EKQEKADLSS
+3182 EK
-3192 LMHDATMSR
+3192 R
-3201 LHPDKPL
+3201 
-3208 DENSYYLEAKQKVER
+3208 
-3223 AKKPETKAAYEAELH
+3223 
-3238 IIERNHSELARQ
+3238 
-3250 YQALTPKAK
+3250 
-3259 ALYATMEQTYN
+3259 
-3270 QQWETLREAIEQR
+3270 
-3283 LVDLLG
+3283 
-3289 ENKGRAMAATMRL
+3289 
-3302 KMESALKHGPYF
+3302 
-3314 PLTRFGDYVV
+3314 
-3324 KARKGDEYVR
+3324 
-3334 EHFERRIDAEQA
+3334 RRIDEMLSRRNDLVYQA
-3346 VKLYQRDG
+3346 VNK
-3354 YNALMTVKEEGNGDS
+3354 NK
-3369 ANAHQLGMEL
+3369 ANWE
-3379 LDFLEEAEG
+3379 
-3388 VSKDQLQD
+3388 
-3396 TIWQAM
+3396 
-3402 LKMMPDA
+3402 
-3409 SYAKHAI
+3409 
-3416 HRRRVKGASRDAHRA
+3416 
-3431 YMSSVYHFARHVSK
+3431 
-3445 IRYGHKMQGELD
+3445 
-3457 KLSEQVLAG
+3457 
-3466 VTGEPSSIKP
+3466 
-3476 EDLEIAQ
+3476 
-3483 QVLNEMNK
+3483 
-3491 RHDMNMNPTGKAW
+3491 
-3504 AGHAGNAGFLYYIGP
+3504 
-3519 SLASAVVNMTQNF
+3519 
-3532 TVMLPQL
+3532 
-3539 GAKYGFAKSA
+3539 
-3549 SAMTAAMGDYIKHG
+3549 
-3563 KFKAGTTEA
+3563 
-3572 WQSLTRSTTLKAD
+3572 
-3585 ELALLKELYRAGVLD
+3585 
-3600 LTQAHSVAAKA
+3600 
-3611 DTDQQ
+3611 
-3616 DAKVMS
+3616 
-3622 KHWRK
+3622 
-3627 AMRWAGATFHNAEV
+3627 
-3641 LNREVAALAAYR
+3641 
-3653 LLKEAEP
+3653 
-3660 TLSAEQYAEKV
+3660 
-3671 TEMVYD
+3671 
-3677 GHGNYAASN
+3677 
-3686 RPRYM
+3686 
-3691 RNDVVK
+3691 
-3697 VMTQFKIYSQMMTYV
+3697 
-3712 IYSNAIKAAKGDKQA
+3712 
-3727 AKTLGGIMAAHWVMA
+3727 
-3742 GVMGLPVPITWV
+3742 
-3754 AYALAAAAD
+3754 
-3763 DDDDRSGEASFRL
+3763 
-3776 GLTEA
+3776 
-3781 LGPRAGEL
+3781 
-3789 LAKGPLDSLT
+3789 
-3799 NLSIAGRT
+3799 
-3807 GLNDLWWR
+3807 
-3815 SPKEGT
+3815 
-3821 EGDDLA
+3821 
-3827 WHAVQQ
+3827 
-3833 LLGPVAGIGIN
+3833 
-3844 LVRGGGQIVDGEIQR
+3844 
-3859 GLETVLPK
+3859 
-3867 AVRDTAKAYR
+3867 
-3877 QATEGEQTIKGD
+3877 
-3889 VIIDD
+3889 
-3894 VGAWNVVMQAAGFGS
+3894 
-3909 AQMAK
+3909 
-3914 NYDAREYIKAKEKR
+3914 
-3928 IAEVRSG
+3928 
-3935 LLKDYY
+3935 
-3941 NARKSGDLDE
+3941 
-3951 VKEVIERIKAFNA
+3951 
-3964 IHHPGERITG
+3964 
-3974 KSLALSY
+3974 
-3981 KSKINSNNRT
+3981 
-3991 QGGVYLS
+3991 
-3998 RKREYLR
+3998 
-4005 EEGAF
+4005 
-4010 AKQAERE
+4010 

>member
-13 PKLSDTRTDQFWS
+13 PRQSDTRNDPFWS
-26 NLDSSL
+26 SLDSSL
-32 SAAAAPSAAQTPQR
+32 SATTPQPSEPVAKR
-46 DLNVGLGDVA
+46 DLDVGLGDVA

-63 LDLVGGIGELSRQAS
+63 LDLVGGIGELARQAS
-78 QFGKENA
+78 NFGKENA

-96 RANMASK
+96 RANMANK
-103 LSPVL
+103 LSPLL

-116 LAKSGAESLTEG
+116 LAASGAESLNDG
-128 MSGDAKEAIGRS
+128 MSADAKEALGRR
-140 LIDETPE
+140 LVDETPE

-187 KVSIGRA
+187 KASICRA

-199 VKRGATQKVAEAV
+199 VKRGATQEVAEAV
-212 AAKAVSKIAYGASV
+212 AAKAVSKIATGAAV
-226 TTGVT
+226 TTGAT
-231 GSVGSAGVNARDTVL
+231 GSVGSAGVNTRDTVL
-246 GMSFDELAGSDT
+246 GMSFDELSRSDT

-267 QDQQTAHLS
+267 QDQQTQHLS
-276 DEEKLGL
+276 DEEKLSL

-290 LASRATMSDAKVW
+290 VASRATMSDAKVW
-303 GAAAMGSMMGD
+303 GAAAVGSMMGD

-361 EVAAA
+361 KVAAA

-409 VGTGPVAEP
+409 VGTDPVAEP
-418 SAPVTEDAAGPAV
+418 SAPVTEGAAGPAV
-431 DPNFASAPLEDGKQA
+431 DPNFASVPLEDGEQA

-475 LRRDD
+475 LRQDD
-480 TAARFKGM
+480 TADRFKGM
-488 AADSEVQRALA
+488 AQDSDVQRALA
-499 GEFGQTVQE
+499 GEYGRSVQE
-508 LVASQMKAG
+508 LVASQMQAG

-572 EALAAPG
+572 EAVAAPG
-579 DHDDHQA
+579 DHDDQQA
-586 GPGPQFRGTERTRW
+586 GPGPQFRGGERTRW
-600 QSGQEGDLLP
+600 QSGQEGDVLP
-610 PERDPRY
+610 PEASSTKP
-617 YAAEALPGAT
+617 AGELPGAV
-627 IEGEGREVGT
+627 IEGEAREVGN

-642 NVVYGTDGRP
+642 NVVYGNDLR
-652 AQQKAANLAQ
+652 AEQQRAADLAR
-662 RERELANQPPQ
+662 RERELNNQPLQ
-673 IGQSDTIFAGGASGS
+673 IGQSETLFAGGTPGA
-688 DPRNSAYTPPKLSRD
+688 DPRNSAYTPPRLSRD
-703 QVDGSLDTQSTR
+703 QVDTSMGEQSTR
-715 DPRSEVARSIEG
+715 DPRSPVAQSIEQ
-727 AGKDTDS
+727 AGSATDS

-739 KSLRITRKGKPFG
+739 KSLRITRKGKPFA

-784 QQAQAQQGGVKQ
+784 QQAQAQQGAVKQ

-951 TNVADMRQPSDQPAA
+951 TNVADIRQPSDQPAA

-996 VIPVNQPQAEVSNE
+996 VIPVKQPKTEVSNE
-1010 PVTPVPAIGRERQGD
+1010 PVTPVPAISSEGQRD
-1025 QPSAG
+1025 QPGAG
-1030 ETAAAG
+1030 EPAAAG
-1036 AGPAIAGLADRAG
+1036 AGPAVAGLTDRAG
-1049 SGYPADNTP
+1049 SGDRADLAAPA
-1058 ASPVPNGQ
+1058 PVPDGQ
-1066 QQDDQALTAP
+1066 QQNDPTLTAP
-1076 APDAGAA
+1076 ATDAGAA

-1292 ELEKKTKQDLLDQ
+1292 ELENKTKQDLLDQ

-1383 DVAKRDAE
+1383 DVAKREAE

-1404 LEQFKTFLKYRSL
+1404 LEQLKTFLKYRSL

-1519 ATEFRGWLTGQG
+1519 ATEFRGWLTDQG
-1531 AASAAPSAEAAP
+1531 AASAAPSAEATP
-1543 TEVTD
+1543 TEVTEPAQTD
-1548 PDQDNSKSKQVET
+1548 SKSKQVET

-1905 MNPPFSGDMDVDHVR
+1905 MNPPFSNDMDIDHVR

-2014 EVQYLVMEA
+2014 EVQYRVMEA

-2481 LKDAGLLDTAEQRAA
+2481 LKDAGLLDTVEQRAA

-2515 MRDGIKTPSWV
+2515 MRDGIKNPSWA

-2536 SSAATERENN
+2536 SSAAQDAENR
-2546 RQTQHYKD
+2546 RQAAHHKD
-2554 QDARIKALRDE
+2554 QSDRITALRGE
-2565 LKKLRPKEVIGRE
+2565 LKKLRPKEVIGKE
-2578 SFNYAWGKARGMIAE
+2578 SFNYAWGKAKGMIAD
-2593 YASALS
+2593 YASAQS
-2599 GGQPNLL
+2599 NGQPNLL

-2611 SMNSELSRYLQ
+2611 SMNAELARYLQ
-2622 AMEKIDAQGFIKTLS
+2622 SMGKIDAPNFIKTLK
-2637 EQDNRLKAAGYDGL
+2637 EQDQRLKAAGHDGL

-2790 LIQSQKD
+2790 LIASQKD

-2807 NTHYADEDIGTQA
+2807 NTHYADEDIGTKA

-2830 EQGALGRGWDRVVA
+2830 EQGAWGRGWDRVVA

-2876 KRSGPD
+2876 QRSGPD
-2882 DNGPDGDKKFS
+2882 DSGPDGGKKFS
-2893 QEVDLPTE
+2893 QEAERPAQKGGIKMSQASTAADAAMEKLNLGPKPDIIDKTKASLNKLRQVDRGVVSSWIDRVIKKANTEVLDALAPIKYAEEAAGITDAADSGYVAARMATGAASTMQATMLYGLPEWNDGVIQRKAGTGE
-2901 ISQDSV
+2901 KDALLGIFADLGADLHNWLGWMAGHRAELLMAQGRENLLDANDIAALKGQGKGKEAKFKEAKARWNRLNAATLDLAQEAGLFTKEARAEFENEWYIPFFRESDDGDVIAPFKTKGIANQNAGIKKLKGGEANTNDLLENIFTSTSKLIDASMKNMAAQKTVWNLADTGIIEVIPKPNKMDYQALANGKDRIMVKLEGEDYMIRVEDPDLYRAMTFFDRKPFGAMVNVAAKAKRLLTAGVTASPEFMLRNFLRDSLSSWAISKDGFRPVIDSIKGV
-2907 GKTIDVSGVE
+2907 KKTLAMDGSTIDVMFSGASFLGGYVNGNDPEAMADTVRKSLRRKGMTPEQIARYEKSIIRNAAQAKGVVANVWEKYNRYGEAFENANREAVYAAAIKAGKSHAQAAFESKDLMDFSMLGASRTMQVMTQLLPFFNARVQGLGKLTRELRDNPGAIAKRAGMITAASLALLAANWDDERYEELPDWDKDANWHFFVGDQHFRIPKPFEIGVLFGTIPERMVRALGDKDSGAQFGKAVARAIGDTFALNPIPQIAKPVVE
-2917 RPTINHDGQPI
+2917 TTVNYDFFKGGPIDGPQDLNVQAEARYNEQTSLLMRELGELTGFSPKQLEHLVIGYTGTMGSYVMAAADGLIRASRPGESASWRADEIPLVKAVYRGTGPAKSTQHMEEFYRMLNEVNQLKRTVDQYRS
-2928 HQTEEGLRNF
+2928 EGL
-2938 WRWFGNS
+2938 
-2945 LMRDGAGNPVVVYH
+2945 
-2959 ATESDI
+2959 T
-2965 TAFNTRDAVEN
+2965 
-2976 RSFYYGEDNGR
+2976 
-2987 EKDAGG
+2987 
-2993 FFFTPD
+2993 D
-2999 KTLAN
+2999 KAN
-3004 DYAENRPNANIIP
+3004 E
-3017 VYLKLNN
+3017 L
-3024 PVYLDEMS
+3024 
-3032 LEEQGNYLR
+3032 LEEQGGILKSRRSLSRTQQQVRVVRNKIELIQR
-3041 EARANG
+3041 DRTLTAEEKRRRIDEMLARRN
-3047 HDGAIIGDGLEYVVF
+3047 DL
-3062 TPEQIK
+3062 
-3068 SAIGNNGEYSKSNPD
+3068 
-3083 VRFSQTNTAA
+3083 
-3093 DDSKT
+3093 
-3098 LEQSIKQ
+3098 
-3105 KAVYQA
+3105 VYQA
-3111 GAALSSVKNW
+3111 VNKN
-3121 LKQGRPVMLGT
+3121 
-3132 LTDLQIDQLYR
+3132 
-3143 DITGGAVSAYQR
+3143 
-3155 LRTKMEA
+3155 
-3162 ERNDILLDA
+3162 
-3171 ETRIDPLWDAL
+3171 
-3182 EKQEKADLSS
+3182 KA
-3192 LMHDATMSR
+3192 
-3201 LHPDKPL
+3201 
-3208 DENSYYLEAKQKVER
+3208 N
-3223 AKKPETKAAYEAELH
+3223 
-3238 IIERNHSELARQ
+3238 
-3250 YQALTPKAK
+3250 
-3259 ALYATMEQTYN
+3259 
-3270 QQWETLREAIEQR
+3270 WE
-3283 LVDLLG
+3283 
-3289 ENKGRAMAATMRL
+3289 
-3302 KMESALKHGPYF
+3302 
-3314 PLTRFGDYVV
+3314 
-3324 KARKGDEYVR
+3324 
-3334 EHFERRIDAEQA
+3334 
-3346 VKLYQRDG
+3346 
-3354 YNALMTVKEEGNGDS
+3354 
-3369 ANAHQLGMEL
+3369 
-3379 LDFLEEAEG
+3379 
-3388 VSKDQLQD
+3388 
-3396 TIWQAM
+3396 
-3402 LKMMPDA
+3402 
-3409 SYAKHAI
+3409 
-3416 HRRRVKGASRDAHRA
+3416 
-3431 YMSSVYHFARHVSK
+3431 
-3445 IRYGHKMQGELD
+3445 
-3457 KLSEQVLAG
+3457 
-3466 VTGEPSSIKP
+3466 
-3476 EDLEIAQ
+3476 
-3483 QVLNEMNK
+3483 
-3491 RHDMNMNPTGKAW
+3491 
-3504 AGHAGNAGFLYYIGP
+3504 
-3519 SLASAVVNMTQNF
+3519 
-3532 TVMLPQL
+3532 
-3539 GAKYGFAKSA
+3539 
-3549 SAMTAAMGDYIKHG
+3549 
-3563 KFKAGTTEA
+3563 
-3572 WQSLTRSTTLKAD
+3572 
-3585 ELALLKELYRAGVLD
+3585 
-3600 LTQAHSVAAKA
+3600 
-3611 DTDQQ
+3611 
-3616 DAKVMS
+3616 
-3622 KHWRK
+3622 
-3627 AMRWAGATFHNAEV
+3627 
-3641 LNREVAALAAYR
+3641 
-3653 LLKEAEP
+3653 
-3660 TLSAEQYAEKV
+3660 
-3671 TEMVYD
+3671 
-3677 GHGNYAASN
+3677 
-3686 RPRYM
+3686 
-3691 RNDVVK
+3691 
-3697 VMTQFKIYSQMMTYV
+3697 
-3712 IYSNAIKAAKGDKQA
+3712 
-3727 AKTLGGIMAAHWVMA
+3727 
-3742 GVMGLPVPITWV
+3742 
-3754 AYALAAAAD
+3754 
-3763 DDDDRSGEASFRL
+3763 
-3776 GLTEA
+3776 
-3781 LGPRAGEL
+3781 
-3789 LAKGPLDSLT
+3789 
-3799 NLSIAGRT
+3799 
-3807 GLNDLWWR
+3807 
-3815 SPKEGT
+3815 
-3821 EGDDLA
+3821 
-3827 WHAVQQ
+3827 
-3833 LLGPVAGIGIN
+3833 
-3844 LVRGGGQIVDGEIQR
+3844 
-3859 GLETVLPK
+3859 
-3867 AVRDTAKAYR
+3867 
-3877 QATEGEQTIKGD
+3877 
-3889 VIIDD
+3889 
-3894 VGAWNVVMQAAGFGS
+3894 
-3909 AQMAK
+3909 
-3914 NYDAREYIKAKEKR
+3914 
-3928 IAEVRSG
+3928 
-3935 LLKDYY
+3935 
-3941 NARKSGDLDE
+3941 
-3951 VKEVIERIKAFNA
+3951 
-3964 IHHPGERITG
+3964 
-3974 KSLALSY
+3974 
-3981 KSKINSNNRT
+3981 
-3991 QGGVYLS
+3991 
-3998 RKREYLR
+3998 
-4005 EEGAF
+4005 
-4010 AKQAERE
+4010 